1 MTLSRHSNCFVSHRK
16 FLIVSLSIFLVLV
29 LCCSN
34 TNLFH
39 VGKQQRAGG
48 IIQRRPRTAGEFLR
62 RQFGEPHS
70 VVNGELVYSVG
81 GVVVRCSDKV
91 LEDPKLK
98 LGSRVFERLVQGWR
112 DLFSPIQRNKANVAP
127 RSRVTQN
134 LKVRRDIRTLSK
146 EERNEL
152 RDAFLKLKNEGNPLT
167 GVTYDTFNRL
177 HDADDMMLY
186 GHMAPSFLPWHR
198 YFVYLMELELQ
209 NLTGNPNLTIPY
221 WDFIE
226 DSGLTS
232 VFRADFMGGNGI
244 GNSSTAAAKIAEAH
258 GVADINSPVLDGP
271 FAFHKGRWNCS
282 EGPLVPFLRRDFGY
296 TEFSP
301 TLPDKSQLAQCMN
314 LRIYD
319 IFPFDSHSDKNIS
332 FRACVE
338 GWASAYGEPDF
349 LHNRVHAYIGGN
361 MREIRSSSTD
371 PVFYLVHANVDRIFA
386 SWQRIYGIDQYEP
399 KYRIDR
405 GYMALDEY
413 LRLLSPPRTVR
424 QLLNYEDLGYT
435 YDRFI
440 ELDDLK

>member
-1 MTLSRHSNCFVSHRK
+1 MSRSFVLSRHKSILTLSFLFFV
-16 FLIVSLSIFLVLV
+16 FL
-29 LCCSN
+29 LCCYSADFFQ
-34 TNLFH
+34 TNNE
-39 VGKQQRAGG
+39 KTAQRTLV
-48 IIQRRPRTAGEFLR
+48 RKPRTAGEFLR
-62 RQFGEPHS
+62 RQFGEPHNI
-70 VVNGELVYSVG
+70 VNGELVYSVG
-81 GVVVRCSDKV
+81 GVIVRCSDKV
-91 LEDPKLK
+91 LEESSLLGSNFLGK
-98 LGSRVFERLVQGWR
+98 LGQKWRRRSSSTAPEGVDFAPVSR
-112 DLFSPIQRNKANVAP
+112 A
-127 RSRVTQN
+127 TQN
-134 LKVRRDIRTLSK
+134 LKVRRDIRTLTK
-146 EERNEL
+146 AERNEL
-152 RDAFLKLKNEGNPLT
+152 RDAFLKLKNEGNPFT

-198 YFVYLMELELQ
+198 YFVYLMELQLQ

-244 GNSSTAAAKIAEAH
+244 GNSSTIAARIAEAH
-258 GVADINSPVLDGP
+258 GVADVNSPVLDGP
-271 FAFHKGRWNCS
+271 FAYHKGKWNCS
-282 EGPLVPFLRRDFGY
+282 EGPLVPFLRRDFGFV
-296 TEFSP
+296 EFSP
-301 TLPDKSQLAQCMN
+301 TLPDRSQLAQCMHLN
-314 LRIYD
+314 IYD
-319 IFPFDSHSDKNIS
+319 IFPFDAHSDKNIS

-338 GWASAYGEPDF
+338 GWASVYGEQDF

-386 SWQRIYGIDQYEP
+386 SWQRIYGMDKYEP
-399 KYRIDR
+399 TYRIDR

-440 ELDDLK
+440 ELEDLVK

>member
-1 MTLSRHSNCFVSHRK
+1 MTPTRLGNAVSRGRRFFVLVTCVFL
-16 FLIVSLSIFLVLV
+16 FLI
-29 LCCSN
+29 LCYYH
-34 TNLFH
+34 TNYF
-39 VGKQQRAGG
+39 QAGRERETVKSSVVV
-48 IIQRRPRTAGEFLR
+48 RRPRTAGEFLR
-62 RQFGEPHS
+62 RQFGEPHR
-70 VVNGELVYSVG
+70 VVNGEWIYSVG
-81 GVVVRCSDKV
+81 GVIVRCSDKV
-91 LEDPKLK
+91 LEAPQAHSSFGLWNKVSQLWRSQQVSPQSVQFP
-98 LGSRVFERLVQGWR
+98 SRAT
-112 DLFSPIQRNKANVAP
+112 S
-127 RSRVTQN
+127 S
-134 LKVRRDIRTLSK
+134 LKVRRDIRTLSR
-146 EERNEL
+146 EERMEL
-152 RDAFLKLKNEGNPLT
+152 RDAFIKLKNEGNSQT

-244 GNSSTAAAKIAEAH
+244 GNSSTPAAKIAEAH
-258 GVADINSPVLDGP
+258 GIADINSPVLDGP
-271 FAFHKGRWNCS
+271 FAYHKGQWNCS

-301 TLPDKSQLAQCMN
+301 TLPDKSQLAQCMK

-338 GWASAYGEPDF
+338 GWATAYGEPDF

-386 SWQRIYGIDQYEP
+386 SWQRIYGMDQYEP
-399 KYRIDR
+399 KYPIDR

-413 LRLLSPPRTVR
+413 LRLLSPPRSIR
-424 QLLNYEDLGYT
+424 QLLNYENLGYT

-440 ELDDLK
+440 ELDDLR

>member
-1 MTLSRHSNCFVSHRK
+1 MIPSRHSNFVVSRRK
-16 FLIVSLSIFLVLV
+16 FGIVFLSTFLLLV
-29 LCCSN
+29 LCCFY
-34 TNLFH
+34 TDDLFQ
-39 VGKQQRAGG
+39 VNKQQRTGG
-48 IIQRRPRTAGEFLR
+48 VFLRRPRTAGEFLR

-70 VVNGELVYSVG
+70 VVNEELVYSVG
-81 GVVVRCSDKV
+81 GVIVRCSDKV
-91 LEDPKLK
+91 LEESNLK
-98 LGSRVFERLVQGWR
+98 LGSRVLERLARGWR
-112 DLFSPIQRNKANVAP
+112 GLLVPSKPNEIVTAP
-127 RSRVTQN
+127 LSRATQN

-146 EERNEL
+146 EEKKEL

-198 YFVYLMELELQ
+198 YFVYLMEVQLQ

-232 VFRADFMGGNGI
+232 VFRPDFLGGNGI
-244 GNSSTAAAKIAEAH
+244 GNSSTPAAKVAEAH

-271 FAFHKGRWNCS
+271 FAYHKGQWNCS

-301 TLPDKSQLAQCMN
+301 SLPDKSQLRQCMN
-314 LRIYD
+314 LKIYD
-319 IFPFDSHSDKNIS
+319 VFPFDSHSDKNIS

-386 SWQRIYGIDQYEP
+386 SWQRINGIDQYEP

-413 LRLLSPPRTVR
+413 LRLLSPPRTIR

-440 ELDDLK
+440 DLE

>member
-1 MTLSRHSNCFVSHRK
+1 MLFSKRQFV
-16 FLIVSLSIFLVLV
+16 FYVLMSFMAV
-29 LCCSN
+29 IC
-34 TNLFH
+34 LFH
-39 VGKQQRAGG
+39 ILHRDRQDARAATNKPSSV
-48 IIQRRPRTAGEFLR
+48 IRRPKSAAEFLR
-62 RQFGEPHS
+62 RQFGEPQR
-70 VVNGELVYSVG
+70 VVNDELIYSVG
-81 GVVVRCSDKV
+81 GIIFRASNKI
-91 LEDPKLK
+91 LESEETLWSFQSFRELIQDWGIKLK
-98 LGSRVFERLVQGWR
+98 LRRISGKSVQPISRGSE
-112 DLFSPIQRNKANVAP
+112 P
-127 RSRVTQN
+127 
-134 LKVRRDIRTLSK
+134 LKVRRDVRSLSK
-146 EERNEL
+146 AERDEL
-152 RDAFLKLKNEGNPLT
+152 RQAFIKLKNEGNPLT

-198 YFVYLMELELQ
+198 YFVYLMERELQ
-209 NLTGNPNLTIPY
+209 SISGNPNLTIPY

-244 GNSSTAAAKIAEAH
+244 GNSSTPAAKVAEAH
-258 GVADINSPVLDGP
+258 GIADINSPVLDGP
-271 FAFHKGRWNCS
+271 FAFHKGQWNCS
-282 EGPLVPFLRRDFGY
+282 EGPLVPYLRRDFGY

-301 TLPDKSQLAQCMN
+301 TLPDKSQLRQCMN
-314 LRIYD
+314 LKVYD

-371 PVFYLVHANVDRIFA
+371 PVFYLVHANVDRIFT
-386 SWQRIYGIDQYEP
+386 SWQRINGIDKYEP
-399 KYRIDR
+399 TYRIDR

-413 LRLLSPPRTVR
+413 LRLLSPPKTIR
-424 QLLNYEDLGYT
+424 QLLNYEELGYT

-440 ELDDLK
+440 EMEDFED